1 MILEQCM
8 DENKVEDSGQISK
21 VQEIKD
27 KIANGIENNTLETT
41 QEEGKKVEDL
51 CGVGSKTNEIGA
63 GADFLK
69 SLRKK
74 K

>member
-1 MILEQCM
+1 
-8 DENKVEDSGQISK
+8 
-21 VQEIKD
+21 
-27 KIANGIENNTLETT
+27 LETKP
-41 QEEGKKVEDL
+41 EEGKNIEDL